1 MLEAKT
7 KNIESYKKNTRE
19 ENKQKVRQ
27 REKEA

>member
-1 MLEAKT
+1 MLKAKT

-19 ENKQKVRQ
+19 ENKQKARQ